1 MTEAPATPPPT
12 PTELT
17 AFAEGFWQ
25 SVRSEQEALRA
36 RPLVELVDRLNDLLE
51 AAVPGVAV
59 EAEGAGPDLDSGAGR
74 LVFTSHGST
83 DHFAAVQAV
92 VAQAPKG
99 LPWPVTAFRQRT
111 GAGFGMRM
119 DRFELATQDLRVRV
133 GQCAGRVALAL
144 SFANPVPAELREHA
158 RQMAFILLDHM
169 LGEYDFAVK
178 VSLVEFEDDGLS
190 EGMGFEQS
198 APQPLDDA
206 VATIDACWRDTLG
219 RSARYP
225 AQPDWATL
233 KGRNSAGREMQ
244 AQVNR
249 NADALVG
256 RADMGWRVEASVPAA
271 TPQDQAA
278 ARAFEKAWVAAAEH
292 QQQGICS
299 HVVQGDGWRHVCCY
313 VSDSVQA
320 VQAAVSVAGRC
331 LPDAQSMEITVV
343 YEPAWDEYLV
353 WLGRC

>member
-1 MTEAPATPPPT
+1 MAFGGGPVAAGVLLILARCWVDLYKSIANRLFISGDAIFLDFSLPMTEAPASPPPT

-17 AFAEGFWQ
+17 AVAEGFWQ

-133 GQCAGRVALAL
+133 GQCAGRWRWPCPLPTL
-144 SFANPVPAELREHA
+144 FGRLREHYA
-158 RQMAFILLDHM
+158 RWP
-169 LGEYDFAVK
+169 
-178 VSLVEFEDDGLS
+178 SS
-190 EGMGFEQS
+190 
-198 APQPLDDA
+198 
-206 VATIDACWRDTLG
+206 C
-219 RSARYP
+219 
-225 AQPDWATL
+225 
-233 KGRNSAGREMQ
+233 
-244 AQVNR
+244 
-249 NADALVG
+249 
-256 RADMGWRVEASVPAA
+256 
-271 TPQDQAA
+271 
-278 ARAFEKAWVAAAEH
+278 
-292 QQQGICS
+292 
-299 HVVQGDGWRHVCCY
+299 
-313 VSDSVQA
+313 
-320 VQAAVSVAGRC
+320 
-331 LPDAQSMEITVV
+331 
-343 YEPAWDEYLV
+343 
-353 WLGRC
+353 